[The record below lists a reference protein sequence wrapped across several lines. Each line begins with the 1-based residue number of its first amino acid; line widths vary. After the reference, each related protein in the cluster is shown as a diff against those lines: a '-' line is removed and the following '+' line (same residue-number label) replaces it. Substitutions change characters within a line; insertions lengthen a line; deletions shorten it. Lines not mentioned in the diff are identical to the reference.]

1 MTGASIARCRDDD
14 LDTARLAAGDLLAAR
29 LSPQVRYV
37 FDTFMDVDRGYFP
50 RNGFI
55 DRMFNPR
62 PALRTYA
69 AMSHLLGDGGSVE
82 IEPVVDSSSK
92 PARSIRFRVDGVAH
106 VLVSGVD
113 RAGATTMANATG
125 AKDLLDLC
133 AGEFVALAAGQGE
146 AKSGLWVLVDVAS

>member
-1 MTGASIARCRDDD
+1 M
-14 LDTARLAAGDLLAAR
+14 
-29 LSPQVRYV
+29 

-69 AMSHLLGDGGSVE
+69 AMSHLLGHGGNVE
-82 IEPVVDSSSK
+82 IELVAGA
-92 PARSIRFRVDGVAH
+92 PARSVRFRVDGVAH

-113 RAGATTMANATG
+113 HAAASALAKAAG
-125 AKDLLDLC
+125 AKDMLDLC
-133 AGEFVALAAGQGE
+133 AGEFTTLAAGQGG
-146 AKSGLWVLVDVAS
+146 AKPGLWALIDVAS